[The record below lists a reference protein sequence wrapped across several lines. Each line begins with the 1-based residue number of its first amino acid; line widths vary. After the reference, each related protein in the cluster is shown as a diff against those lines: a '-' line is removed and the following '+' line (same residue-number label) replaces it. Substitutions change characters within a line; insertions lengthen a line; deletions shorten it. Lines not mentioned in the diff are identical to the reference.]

1 MAKHNPYDLNFDK
14 INREL
19 KERSHFYT
27 PPCPTPEELR
37 GPLTMVVF
45 AKPRRPAPYIDNR
58 RGTFGQ
64 RLSVWVGTLAT
75 IGFCIL
81 IAWVIYTFQE
91 KHDEDKQIMD
101 NRNPDRNL
109 LSYSNVDKRTHS
121 ISFLALAVVQWI
133 DIIGDTMTRH
143 ISLQEAIDIMDKT
156 ENPLD
161 AANDPRLLQ
170 FINDVDAAGV
180 GALEK
185 HNDEYLASAVGLMM
199 SSCIVKACESPS
211 GDVDLMKMIK
221 LSGLMGSDDFQT
233 IMIAAFKFVVGIS
246 VIEELR

>member
-1 MAKHNPYDLNFDK
+1 MQAV
-14 INREL
+14 IAGWTG
-19 KERSHFYT
+19 ERAF
-27 PPCPTPEELR
+27 
-37 GPLTMVVF
+37 
-45 AKPRRPAPYIDNR
+45 RR
-58 RGTFGQ
+58 
-64 RLSVWVGTLAT
+64 
-75 IGFCIL
+75 
-81 IAWVIYTFQE
+81 
-91 KHDEDKQIMD
+91 HDEDKQIMD

-109 LSYSNVDKRTHS
+109 LSYSHVDKRTHS
-121 ISFLALAVVQWI
+121 ISFLALAVVQRI

-170 FINDVDAAGV
+170 FIEDVDGAGV
-180 GALEK
+180 GVLEK

-221 LSGLMGSDDFQT
+221 LSGLMDSDDFQI
-233 IMIAAFKFVVGIS
+233 IMASAFKFVVGLS